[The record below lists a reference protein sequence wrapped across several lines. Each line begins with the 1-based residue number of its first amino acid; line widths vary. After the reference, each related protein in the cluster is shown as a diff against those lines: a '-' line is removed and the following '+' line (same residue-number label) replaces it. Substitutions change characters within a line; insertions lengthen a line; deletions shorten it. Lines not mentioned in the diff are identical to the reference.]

1 MLRLMLL
8 LFCSLYLL
16 GCTPVTDQ
24 KQSANSYIITPGI
37 GIENLSLS
45 DSIEHATSNFS
56 KDFVVKEGYLLL
68 PTKGIDVSY
77 NNEGK
82 IAAIFLYYRLPKYKS
97 FEGITDKGIGKN
109 SSIQDVY
116 KVYGS
121 PTSEGDSIVSEFGA
135 MPGAH
140 EHRITY
146 LDSGIEFT
154 FWDKKLADIRVIR
167 SR

>member
-8 LFCSLYLL
+8 LCYTLNLL
-16 GCTPVTDQ
+16 GCTSAADQ
-24 KQSANSYIITPGI
+24 KQSYDSYTITPGI
-37 GIENLSLS
+37 GIENLSLG
-45 DSIEHATSNFS
+45 DSIEHATSKFS
-56 KDFVVKEGYLLL
+56 KDFVMKDGYLLL
-68 PTKGIDVSY
+68 PTKGIDASY

-116 KVYGS
+116 KAYGT
-121 PTSEGDSIVSEFGA
+121 PTREGDSVVSEFGA

-140 EHRITY
+140 EHTITY
-146 LDSGIEFT
+146 RHSGIEFT
-154 FWDKKLADIRVIR
+154 FWDKQLADIRVIN

>member
-8 LFCSLYLL
+8 LCYTLNLL
-16 GCTPVTDQ
+16 GCTSVADQ
-24 KQSANSYIITPGI
+24 KQSYDSYTITPGI
-37 GIENLSLS
+37 GIENLSLG
-45 DSIEHATSNFS
+45 DSIEHAKSKFS
-56 KDFVVKEGYLLL
+56 KDFVMKDGYLLL
-68 PTKGIDVSY
+68 PTKGIDASY

-116 KVYGS
+116 KAYGT
-121 PTSEGDSIVSEFGA
+121 PTREGDSVVSEFGA

-140 EHRITY
+140 EHTITY
-146 LDSGIEFT
+146 RHSGIEFT
-154 FWDKKLADIRVIR
+154 FWDKQLTDIRVIN